1 MRYRSAFQTPA
12 GECAV
17 LYQKKGG
24 ACREVWVDGI
34 AEDHRDTRGW
44 SGNQIGNL
52 NVIGL
57 DDLCRPYKQ
66 FAMDPASD

>member
-34 AEDHRDTRGW
+34 AEDHRDTHGW
-44 SGNQIGNL
+44 SGNQLGI
-52 NVIGL
+52 
-57 DDLCRPYKQ
+57 
-66 FAMDPASD
+66 